1 MLILAASNGH
11 NLTLAARVAQ
21 EAQLQGHVCHVLDL
35 VALGLP
41 LYTPAA
47 EAAGGGG
54 HPGVEEL
61 AHQLR
66 ALGRLWVCAPEYN
79 GSLPPTLNNAL
90 AWLSRGSADFRE
102 LFSGLPVAL
111 SSHSGG
117 GGQKALSAMRLQF
130 AHLGCSVLGREL
142 LSSSQKPANP
152 ASITAMVAE
161 LQRLAPAV
169 APPG

>member
-11 NLTLAARVAQ
+11 NLTLATRVAR
-21 EAQLQGHVCHVLDL
+21 EAELQGHVFHVIDL
-35 VALGLP
+35 VAVGLP

-47 EAAGGGG
+47 EAAGGGA
-54 HPGVEEL
+54 HPGLDAL

-66 ALGRLWVCAPEYN
+66 FQGRLWVCAPEYN

-90 AWLSRGSADFRE
+90 AWLSRGSSDFRE

-111 SSHSGG
+111 ATHSGG
-117 GGQKALSAMRLQF
+117 GGQKVLSAMRLQF

-142 LSSSQKPANP
+142 LSTDQKPANP
-152 ASITAMVAE
+152 ASISAMVAE
-161 LQRLAPAV
+161 LHRLAPVV
-169 APPG
+169 APAG